1 MCKLGLTAPARHLF
15 FIVLILQMFLFD
27 NIGVENAFLFGW
39 GKIYNSHFNQERER
53 ERELDN

>member
-1 MCKLGLTAPARHLF
+1 VCKLGLTAPARHLF

-27 NIGVENAFLFGW
+27 YIGVENAFLFGW

-53 ERELDN
+53 ERES